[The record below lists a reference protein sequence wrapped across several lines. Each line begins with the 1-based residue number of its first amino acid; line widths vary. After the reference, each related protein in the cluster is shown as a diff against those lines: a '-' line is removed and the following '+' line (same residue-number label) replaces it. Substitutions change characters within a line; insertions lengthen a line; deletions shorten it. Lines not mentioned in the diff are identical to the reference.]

1 MGLEYLHRH
10 GVVHRD
16 LKGANCLV
24 GNDGVIK
31 LADFGSSKQWR
42 ANNTAAISDTG
53 KTNGD
58 MKGDWIY

>member
-1 MGLEYLHRH
+1 M
-10 GVVHRD
+10 VHRD

-42 ANNTAAISDTG
+42 QSGNAGLSDTG
-53 KTNGD
+53 HKTNGD
-58 MKGDWIY
+58 MKGI

>member
-1 MGLEYLHRH
+1 M
-10 GVVHRD
+10 HRD

-42 ANNTAAISDTG
+42 PSNTATLSDTG

-58 MKGDWIY
+58 MKGV